1 MAELAPDSRSAL
13 DADLALT
20 GFYPHLVTDLVAG
33 ELADAPVQAHLV
45 QVETH
50 VERAEVHRHLTVL
63 VLTAAE
69 LVILHVDDQDQ
80 EGGSGRANV
89 SAETVALPRID
100 SVVVSSVYPEPDHY
114 QPGQGPKELTVGVA
128 WSGGQRLDLYAA
140 GCNDPQCEVDHGF
153 SGQLVRED
161 LVVRVSADADG
172 RDRLAQAGAFAKQLR
187 SASAAASLPREA
199 APQRSERSG
208 HRGLVRSSRGDHR

>member
-1 MAELAPDSRSAL
+1 MAELAPDPRSAL

-33 ELADAPVQAHLV
+33 ELTDAAVHSHLV

-63 VLTAAE
+63 VLTASD
-69 LVILHVDDQDQ
+69 LLILHVDDQDP

-100 SVVVSSVYPEPDHY
+100 SVVVSSVYPEPDRY
-114 QPGQGPKELTVGVA
+114 EPGQGPRELTVGVA
-128 WSGGQRLDLYAA
+128 WSGGQRMDLYSAD
-140 GCNDPQCEVDHGF
+140 CNDPQCEVDHGY

-161 LVVRVSADADG
+161 LVVRISADADG
-172 RDRLAQAGAFAKQLR
+172 RDRLAQAGVFAKRLR
-187 SASAAASLPREA
+187 AATVAAAVPREA

-208 HRGLVRSSRGDHR
+208 HRGLVRSPRGDHR